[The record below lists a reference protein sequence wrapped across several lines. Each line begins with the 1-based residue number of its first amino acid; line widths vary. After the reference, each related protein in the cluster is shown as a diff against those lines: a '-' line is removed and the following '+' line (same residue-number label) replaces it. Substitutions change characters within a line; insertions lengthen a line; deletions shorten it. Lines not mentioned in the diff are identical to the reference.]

1 MEDLVV
7 LLVQALLAPT
17 VVRYSWLVQQTLSS
31 TAVTSVFVYMVV
43 PLDRTALP
51 EEEDLA
57 QRVEKVYQ

>member
-17 VVRYSWLVQQTLSS
+17 VVRYSWLVRQTLSS

-43 PLDRTALP
+43 PLDRTALL